1 MSSVKRPKTK
11 RGRQTFQN
19 ILQAAEHQFYI
30 LGYHGATIKDITQEA
45 GVGLGTFYI
54 YFSDKKSCY
63 QYLLLQ
69 YSHYIRS
76 QIAQRISTATS
87 RKEAERLGLLEF
99 LEIVRDN
106 QSIYHIIWES
116 LYIDKDLF
124 IDYYTTFASSYQK
137 AIDANTDKVGGYKE
151 FDSEVMAY
159 VLMGIA
165 NFIGLRYTMF
175 DKHSDLE
182 AISNQVIEMLDQGL
196 FSRKGN

>member
-1 MSSVKRPKTK
+1 MSHVKRPKTK
-11 RGRQTFQN
+11 RGRQTFQA
-19 ILQAAEHQFYI
+19 LLSAAEHQFYV
-30 LGYHGATIKDITQEA
+30 LGYHGATIKDITSDA

-54 YFSDKKSCY
+54 YFNDKKSCY

-76 QIAQRISTATS
+76 QIAQRIEHAKD

-106 QSIYHIIWES
+106 ASIYHIIWES

-124 IDYYTTFASSYQK
+124 IEYYTTFAQYYK
-137 AIDANTDKVGGYKE
+137 RAIEANVNIKGGYK
-151 FDSEVMAY
+151 DVDPEVIAY
-159 VLMGIA
+159 TLMGIA

-175 DKHSDLE
+175 DKSTDLE
-182 AISNQVIEMLDQGL
+182 KIASQVIEMLD
-196 FSRKGN
+196 KGIFN